1 MVRTCTL
8 SFLFFT
14 LISFSAQAETFPAI
28 PPIPEESPDK
38 AETIMIVVEKE
49 HAAAFSQKIRKTYPN
64 VHIRR
69 TFKKVF
75 SGFTLAGKHKDLE
88 ALQKEPHVVHA
99 SPVTAYHVD
108 LEESV
113 PFIGGDEVRGKFDAQ
128 HERLTGKGVKVGI
141 IDTGIDYTHP
151 DLSRSY
157 HGGADLID
165 GDSDPMETKAT
176 DGTETL
182 HGTHVAGIIA
192 ANGKLQGVAPE
203 AEIIAYRALGPGG
216 FGTSEQVI
224 AAIERAIEDKVDVLN
239 LSLGNTVNGP
249 DWPTSLAL
257 DRAVE
262 HGIVAVTSSGNSG
275 PGVWT
280 IGSPG
285 TSSKSIS
292 VGASTPPQKI
302 PYLKLSGAGKMVPI
316 TALAGSKEWKLS
328 QGEEIVF
335 AGIGEEHQY
344 KADMKGKIVLVERGK
359 ITFTEKALFAE
370 KVGAKAI
377 IIYNNMKGNFAG
389 NLELEVGIP
398 VVSISKED
406 GLWLKK
412 QLNNN
417 ALVRTVYQHE
427 SDQLADFSSRGPVTY
442 SWEIKP
448 DVVAPGVAIDS
459 TVPEGYLSLQGTSMS
474 APHVAGASALLKQAH
489 PDWNPEQIK
498 AALMNSAEPLKNKN
512 GNYYK
517 PIEQGAG
524 RIDLA
529 RALETDFLLYPGS
542 LSFGQVPLHGDR
554 IQKKVKLTLDNQSDE
569 KKAYTFIYPS
579 YTKGLQW
586 KVPQKA
592 EVEPKQQ
599 KDVFIT
605 LDIYSNGM
613 EAGLHHGWIEVEA
626 GGRIEKIPYLYVV
639 DEPDY
644 PRVMGFEFGFGDTA
658 GTYKYEFY
666 LPGGADEM
674 GIALYDPDTL
684 RFEGF
689 LDWGRNLQRGVV
701 RKTFKK
707 DDLKLKDGLYKAVIF
722 ARKGS
727 KEDTIETDFILEDPG
742 EKSAENQM

>member
-1 MVRTCTL
+1 MGRKCTI
-8 SFLFFT
+8 SFIFFM
-14 LISFSAQAETFPAI
+14 LISFSAQAKTIPAI
-28 PPIPEESPDK
+28 PAIPKESPNK
-38 AETIMIVVEKE
+38 TETIMIVVEKE
-49 HAAAFSQKIRKTYPN
+49 HAEAVSRKITQSYPN

-69 TFKKVF
+69 TYKKVF
-75 SGFTLAGKHKDLE
+75 SGFTVEGKHKDLT
-88 ALQKEPHVVHA
+88 AIQKEPHVLHA
-99 SPVTAYHVD
+99 SPVTAYYAD
-108 LEESV
+108 IEESV
-113 PFIGGDEVRGKFDAQ
+113 PFIGGNEVRGKFDS
-128 HERLTGKGVKVGI
+128 HHKRLTGKGVKVGI

-151 DLSRSY
+151 DLFRSY
-157 HGGADLID
+157 HGGSDLID

-216 FGTSEQVI
+216 YGTSEQVI
-224 AAIERAIEDKVDVLN
+224 AAIEKAIEDKVDVLN

-302 PYLKLSGAGKMVPI
+302 PYLKLSGTGKMVPI
-316 TALAGSKEWKLS
+316 TALAGSKEWDLN

-344 KADMKGKIVLVERGK
+344 KSDMKGKIVLVERGK

-389 NLELEVGIP
+389 NLEIEVGIP

-406 GLWLKK
+406 GSWLKK
-412 QLNNN
+412 QLGNG
-417 ALVRTVYQHE
+417 ALVRTFYQNE

-442 SWEIKP
+442 TWEIKP

-459 TVPEGYLSLQGTSMS
+459 TVPKGYLSLQGTSMS

-498 AALMNSAEPLKNKN
+498 AALMNSAEPLKDKE
-512 GNYYK
+512 GVYYE
-517 PIEQGAG
+517 PTAQGTG
-524 RIDLA
+524 RIDLT
-529 RALETDFLLYPGS
+529 RALETEALLYPGS

-554 IQKKVKLTLDNQSDE
+554 IRKKVKLTLDNQSDE
-569 KKAYTFIYPS
+569 KKAYTFKYPP

-586 KVPQKA
+586 GIPQKV
-592 EVEPKQQ
+592 EVEPKQK
-599 KDVFIT
+599 KDVFVT

-613 EAGLHHGWIEVEA
+613 EAGLHHGWMDVEA
-626 GGRIEKIPYLYVV
+626 GGRIEKLPYLYVV

-707 DDLKLKDGLYKAVIF
+707 DELKLKEGLYKAVIF
-722 ARKGS
+722 ARKGN
-727 KEDTIETDFILEDPG
+727 KEDTMETDLILEDSEG
-742 EKSAENQM
+742 KKR